1 MEKLGD
7 VMSYSNKIDI
17 KPFSERYV
25 SYYKRCFS
33 NQVNCLEGAY
43 RAGKTVIN
51 IYSFANYLEYC
62 RDRTH
67 LVSGYSSA
75 TAKKNVIDCDGLGL
89 RYIFRGRCKL
99 GKDDGN
105 ECLRI
110 KTKYGEKVVIFVG
123 GGQSDSYKKIQGLSF
138 GSWLSVELANLY
150 ISDDDKC
157 FVDMALSRLTQ
168 SHDYKVWWDL
178 NPVHPKHLI
187 YTRYLDK
194 YEEQQK
200 EGNFYGGYNYMK
212 CSLFDNTALTPEQQM
227 TSISKYPDK
236 SSMEYQR
243 YICGNRACAEG
254 LIFSSFAKDNEP
266 WVVDDLDKFCQGIQK
281 QFISIG
287 VDFGG
292 NGSST
297 AFVATLFY
305 NNYHGVCII
314 ADDKLDMSGGESD
327 AKEFHSRFKDF
338 ILYVMALGVSNIRYA
353 YGDCA
358 DPVMINEMRSVVK
371 ELKMANQIRVLDCK
385 KHTIKK
391 RIDTKKVMIALKHW
405 FVYKNAKN
413 VIDSTSTQVW
423 NSRDGHE
430 DERLDNGS
438 VDIDT
443 ADAEEYSWSSFLDK
457 LIYYCN

>member
-1 MEKLGD
+1 MG
-7 VMSYSNKIDI
+7 YSNQII
-17 KPFSERYV
+17 LKPFSDRYI
-25 SYYKRCFS
+25 SYYTKCFN
-33 NQVNCLEGAY
+33 NQINCLEGAY
-43 RAGKTVIN
+43 RAGKSVIN
-51 IYSFANYLEYC
+51 IYSFANYLDYC
-62 RDRTH
+62 IDKIH
-67 LVSGYSSA
+67 LVTGYSA
-75 TAKKNVIDCDGLGL
+75 TTARTNVSDCNGLGL
-89 RYIFRGRCKL
+89 KYIFRGRCKT
-99 GKDDGN
+99 GKYEGN

-110 KTKYGEKVVIFVG
+110 KSKRGEKIVLFIG

-150 ISDDDKC
+150 ISDDEKC
-157 FVDMALSRLTQ
+157 FIDMALSRLTQ
-168 SHDYKVWWDL
+168 SHDIKVWWDL
-178 NPVHPKHLI
+178 NPVHSKHKV
-187 YTRYLDK
+187 YTKYLDA
-194 YEEQQK
+194 YESRQK
-200 EGNFYGGYNYMK
+200 DGKFYGGYNYMK
-212 CSLFDNTALTPEQQM
+212 CSLFDNTALTPEQHL
-227 TSISKYPDK
+227 SFLSKYPDK
-236 SSMEYQR
+236 NSMEYQR
-243 YICGNRACAEG
+243 YILGNRACAEG

-266 WVVDDLDKFCQGIQK
+266 WVVTDLNKFCQGIQK

-327 AKEFHSRFKDF
+327 AKDFHDKFKSF
-338 ILYVMALGVSNIRYA
+338 VEYIISLGVSNIRYA
-353 YGDCA
+353 WGDCA
-358 DPVMINEMRSVVK
+358 DPVMVNEMRNVIK
-371 ELKMANQIRVLDCK
+371 ELKLVNQIRVLDCK

-405 FVYKNAKN
+405 FVYEKATH
-413 VIDSTSTQVW
+413 VIDSTETQVW
-423 NSRDGHE
+423 DSRDGHE

-443 ADAEEYSWSSFLDK
+443 ADAEEYSWSGFLDK